1 MATEIIMPKAGMDME
16 EGTVI
21 KWLKNVG
28 ETVETGEPLLEI
40 LTDKVNMEVEAEVS
54 GTLIDIRA
62 NEGDVLP
69 VFTVIGYIGEAGEKA
84 PSGEATPSMEVKEVE
99 TIEETVKEEKATSN
113 SSIPVGKV
121 RATPAARKIAKDRNL
136 LVEDIPGSGPFGRVQ
151 KVDVEEFDIIK
162 ATPLATK
169 MAEVENIDLST
180 IKGTG
185 VGGKIT
191 KDDLSLAPTEAT
203 GQKKVLAPSKAEE
216 KASNIIP
223 MVGLRKIIAQRMKES
238 LEKSAPV
245 TLQTEV
251 DMTHINALRAKL
263 KPIIQKE
270 IDKKITVTDLLIM
283 ATSKALMK
291 YPIVNSTLVEEG
303 IRVND
308 YVNMG
313 IAVGLENGLLVPV
326 IKGTNKMTLKE
337 IVSSRTDIVKR
348 TLSSKITPDEL
359 SGSTFTISNLGMYD
373 TISFNSIIN
382 QPNSAILSVGV
393 TVKRMRIINDAPQ
406 IREVMNMS
414 ITLDHRVMDGLVGA
428 QFLQY
433 LKDLLEDPNLL
444 LL

>member
-1 MATEIIMPKAGMDME
+1 
-16 EGTVI
+16 
-21 KWLKNVG
+21 
-28 ETVETGEPLLEI
+28 
-40 LTDKVNMEVEAEVS
+40 
-54 GTLIDIRA
+54 
-62 NEGDVLP
+62 
-69 VFTVIGYIGEAGEKA
+69 
-84 PSGEATPSMEVKEVE
+84 
-99 TIEETVKEEKATSN
+99 
-113 SSIPVGKV
+113 
-121 RATPAARKIAKDRNL
+121 
-136 LVEDIPGSGPFGRVQ
+136 
-151 KVDVEEFDIIK
+151 
-162 ATPLATK
+162 

-337 IVSSRTDIVKR
+337 IVSSRTDIVAR
-348 TLSSKITPDEL
+348 LL
-359 SGSTFTISNLGMYD
+359 
-373 TISFNSIIN
+373 
-382 QPNSAILSVGV
+382 Q
-393 TVKRMRIINDAPQ
+393 
-406 IREVMNMS
+406 MN
-414 ITLDHRVMDGLVGA
+414 
-428 QFLQY
+428 
-433 LKDLLEDPNLL
+433 
-444 LL
+444 

>member
-1 MATEIIMPKAGMDME
+1 MLFRSD
-16 EGTVI
+16 
-21 KWLKNVG
+21 L
-28 ETVETGEPLLEI
+28 
-40 LTDKVNMEVEAEVS
+40 
-54 GTLIDIRA
+54 
-62 NEGDVLP
+62 
-69 VFTVIGYIGEAGEKA
+69 
-84 PSGEATPSMEVKEVE
+84 EVKEVE

-382 QPNSAILSVGV
+382 QPNSAILSVGA